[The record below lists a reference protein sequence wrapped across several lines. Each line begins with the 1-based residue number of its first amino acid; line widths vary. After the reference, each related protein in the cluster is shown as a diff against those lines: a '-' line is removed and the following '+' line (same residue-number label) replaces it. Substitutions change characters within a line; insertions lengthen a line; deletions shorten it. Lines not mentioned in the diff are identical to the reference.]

1 MIGVDD
7 AHEGG
12 LSAAAPRRAGSVLY
26 LLSFLPTYIQSE
38 VGELHRRGM
47 PVSIVLPAPWP
58 RAAMWNHITGL
69 DRDGS
74 GGPEL
79 RIADFRYWLTNWP
92 HVLVRPAARLL
103 AREWRRRGAG
113 ALRLAARCLRDGTF
127 RHYLAAVWLSEVLA
141 DRSAE
146 AIGGTRE
153 EHPGCEAGARA
164 VGRVHAHFATDAAHV
179 GAALA
184 ELLGVP
190 FSITTHANDI
200 FVPRARR
207 RVVRLLTAA
216 APAFTISHFNH
227 AYLARVFGSDIARH
241 VRVLH
246 LGVDVDT
253 LPRWS
258 PPAAE
263 VFTIVCTASGLV
275 EKKGLAVLFDACA
288 ALRARG
294 LRFRCQVI
302 GADPGEQQPAE
313 LRRVV
318 RARGLADEVS
328 LCGALA
334 WTETLRLMA
343 RAHVFVLAAIRTAR
357 GEMDGIPFPVSL
369 IEAMGIGVAVVSTRL
384 SGIPELIEDGHSGML
399 VPAGDAAALAGA
411 IERLMCDPALAQ
423 AMGAQARRRVRDAFS
438 LTRSVDGLLA
448 AWDEAAATSAHAAGH
463 TVGRSHG

>member
-1 MIGVDD
+1 MIAVDD
-7 AHEGG
+7 AHERD
-12 LSAAAPRRAGSVLY
+12 LRAAASPATRSVLY
-26 LLSFLPTYIQSE
+26 VLTFLPTYIQSE
-38 VGELHRRGM
+38 IGELQRRGVR
-47 PVSIVLPAPWP
+47 VSVVLPAPWP
-58 RAAMWNHITGL
+58 RAAMWNQITGL
-69 DRDGS
+69 DRNVP

-79 RIADFRYWLTNWP
+79 RIADFRSWLTERP
-92 HVLVRPAARLL
+92 RVLVRPAARLL
-103 AREWRRRGAG
+103 ARVWRRRGAR
-113 ALRLAARCLRDGTF
+113 ALRLAVRSLRDGTF
-127 RHYLAAVWLSEVLA
+127 RHYLAAASLSEVLT

-146 AIGGTRE
+146 AEGGAPE
-153 EHPGCEAGARA
+153 EQPEGRAGARA

-184 ELLGVP
+184 GLLGVP
-190 FSITTHANDI
+190 FSLTTHANDI
-200 FVPRARR
+200 FVPRVPQ
-207 RVVRLLTAA
+207 RVAQLLAAA
-216 APAFTISHFNH
+216 APALTISHFNH
-227 AYLARVFGSDIARH
+227 AYLGRVFGSDIARH

-302 GADPGEQQPAE
+302 GADPGEQQLAE
-313 LRRVV
+313 LRRLV
-318 RARGLADEVS
+318 RARGLAEEVT
-328 LCGALA
+328 LLGAVA
-334 WTETLRLMA
+334 WTETLQLVA

-357 GEMDGIPFPVSL
+357 GEMDGIPVSL
-369 IEAMGIGVAVVSTRL
+369 IEAMGIGVPAVSTRL
-384 SGIPELIEDGHSGML
+384 SGIPELIEDGRSGLL

-411 IERLMCDPALAQ
+411 IERLTRDPALAQ
-423 AMGAQARRRVRDAFS
+423 AMGAQARQRVRDAFS

-448 AWDEAAATSAHAAGH
+448 AWDETAATSAHTAG
-463 TVGRSHG
+463 RMR